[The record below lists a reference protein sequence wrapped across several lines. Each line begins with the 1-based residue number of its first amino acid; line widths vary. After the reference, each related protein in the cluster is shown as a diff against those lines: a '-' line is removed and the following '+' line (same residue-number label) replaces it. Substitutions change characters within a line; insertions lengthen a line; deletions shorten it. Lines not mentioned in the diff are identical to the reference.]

1 MRVLILTVWVNFDLL
16 MGFISMSSVNV
27 FMGSSRILTD
37 FNFQVSRILVNWP
50 EVFFICIV
58 EILLSLTLSFYGSSR
73 LFSVNGAFVA
83 T

>member
-1 MRVLILTVWVNFDLL
+1 
-16 MGFISMSSVNV
+16 
-27 FMGSSRILTD
+27 MGSSRILTD

-50 EVFFICIV
+50 DVFFICIV

-73 LFSVNGAFVA
+73 LFSVHVAFKVLLFVCLLMYSMRAFVA